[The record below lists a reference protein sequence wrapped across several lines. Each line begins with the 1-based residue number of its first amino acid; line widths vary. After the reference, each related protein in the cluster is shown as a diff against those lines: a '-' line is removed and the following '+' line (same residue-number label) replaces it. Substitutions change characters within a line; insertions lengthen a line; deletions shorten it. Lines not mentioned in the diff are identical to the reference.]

1 MPEKKYGIVLVL
13 FSICLAFSCLTITN
27 GLSAV
32 GGESTTKIV
41 LLGTGTPV
49 ADPERSGPSVAII
62 VNDTPYIVDFGPG
75 VIRRAS
81 AAHKAGIKALRVQNL
96 TRAFATHL
104 HSDHTLG
111 YPDLIFSPWVL
122 GRSEPLEVFGPE
134 GIKLMTEH
142 IIAAYQ
148 QDINIRING
157 LEPANNIGYRV
168 IVHEI
173 EPGVVYED
181 SLIKVEAFPVNHGSW
196 PNAFGY
202 KFYTPDRT
210 IVISGDATYSESII
224 EHSKGV
230 DVLIHE
236 VYNTTGFQ
244 NIKNPKWQ
252 TYHSNFHTSTHD
264 LAKIARAAKPGL
276 LILYHQLW
284 MGQPEDDLLKEI
296 QERYDGRVVSGKDLE
311 VY

>member
-13 FSICLAFSCLTITN
+13 FSICLAFSSLTITN

-32 GGESTTKIV
+32 GEESTTKIV

-75 VIRRAS
+75 VVRRAS

-134 GIKLMTEH
+134 GIKSMT
-142 IIAAYQ
+142 
-148 QDINIRING
+148 
-157 LEPANNIGYRV
+157 
-168 IVHEI
+168 
-173 EPGVVYED
+173 
-181 SLIKVEAFPVNHGSW
+181 
-196 PNAFGY
+196 
-202 KFYTPDRT
+202 
-210 IVISGDATYSESII
+210 
-224 EHSKGV
+224 
-230 DVLIHE
+230 
-236 VYNTTGFQ
+236 
-244 NIKNPKWQ
+244 
-252 TYHSNFHTSTHD
+252 
-264 LAKIARAAKPGL
+264 
-276 LILYHQLW
+276 
-284 MGQPEDDLLKEI
+284 
-296 QERYDGRVVSGKDLE
+296 
-311 VY
+311 